1 MRAEIEVG
9 VEVEVEETGRR
20 SRTHRE
26 AALKVLPG
34 LGRWLWL
41 RYPGGV
47 VCAASH
53 IHCCW
58 SGCCC
63 RGDSDDHR
71 GLGMLWGGL
80 AVEDV
85 VWFWKCW
92 MLDSII

>member
-1 MRAEIEVG
+1 MTQRRSG
-9 VEVEVEETGRR
+9 QGRGRGRGSGRR

-58 SGCCC
+58 S
-63 RGDSDDHR
+63 DSDDHR
-71 GLGMLWGGL
+71 GLGMLRGVL
-80 AVEDV
+80 AMEALV
-85 VWFWKCW
+85 
-92 MLDSII
+92 